1 VKEPVAIAGAGRL
14 GQALARALR
23 EVGVPIAC
31 IANGTR
37 PDGTE
42 LVDFTEIG
50 RHASRV
56 LIAVSDKA
64 IESVAARIAASPG
77 AIRIALHTCG
87 AFGAEPLRPLAEVGV
102 SCGSLH
108 PLQTIRDPHDSA
120 ALRGIAFAVTGD
132 SDALAWAGEIVALLQ
147 GWVFPI
153 HPDRRQIYHAA
164 AVMASNHVTA
174 VLDAAG
180 DMMRMAGLSPG
191 AVWTALAPLVRSSVE
206 NTLRYGPLEALTGPV
221 ARGDSD
227 TVSAHMH
234 VLDGNLLDLYR
245 AAALRVLTM
254 ATAKGLD
261 EKSTEDVRRVLLGRQ

>member
-1 VKEPVAIAGAGRL
+1 VSERVAIAGAGRL
-14 GQALARALR
+14 GQALARALG
-23 EVGVPIAC
+23 EAGVPIAC
-31 IANGTR
+31 IANRTR
-37 PDGTE
+37 PDGTGF
-42 LVDFTEIG
+42 VDFAEIG
-50 RHASRV
+50 QCASRV

-64 IESVAARIAASPG
+64 IETVATRIAASPG
-77 AIRIALHTCG
+77 YLRVALHTCG
-87 AFGAEPLRPLAEVGV
+87 AFGAEPLRPLADVGI

-108 PLQTIRDPHDSA
+108 PLQTIRDPQDSA

-132 SDALAWAGEIVALLQ
+132 SDALAWAGEIAAMLQ

-153 HPDRRQIYHAA
+153 DPDRRHIYHAA

-180 DMMRMAGLSPG
+180 DMMRMAGLPAG

-227 TVSAHMH
+227 TVSAHMRM
-234 VLDGNLLDLYR
+234 LDGNLLDLYR
-245 AAALRVLTM
+245 AAALRALTM
-254 ATAKGLD
+254 SAARGLD
-261 EKSTEDVRRVLLGRQ
+261 EQSAEDVRRVLLGRQ